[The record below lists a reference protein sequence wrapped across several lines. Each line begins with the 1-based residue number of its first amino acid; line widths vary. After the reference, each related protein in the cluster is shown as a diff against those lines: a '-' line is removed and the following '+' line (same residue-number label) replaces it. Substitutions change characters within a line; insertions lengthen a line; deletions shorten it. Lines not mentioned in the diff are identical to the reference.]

1 MTEAAVTRRIGAFV
15 HWREWDG
22 EIVAYNDRTGDTH
35 HFADLAAWLFRLLTR
50 APASDEA
57 IAAAAA
63 EEIELPPAI
72 DRDAVIARALD
83 LFARL
88 DLLADDERKDAA

>member
-1 MTEAAVTRRIGAFV
+1 MTGAATRRIGNFV

-22 EIVAYNDRTGDTH
+22 EIVAYNDRSGDTH

-50 APASDEA
+50 DAISDAA

-63 EEIELPPAI
+63 CEIELPGSI
-72 DRDAVIARALD
+72 DRDSALARTLD
-83 LFARL
+83 LFAQL
-88 DLLADDERKDAA
+88 DLLDRPDRVGAA

>member
-1 MTEAAVTRRIGAFV
+1 MTDAPAKRIGSFV

-35 HFADLAAWLFRLLTR
+35 HFADLSAWLFRLLTR
-50 APASDEA
+50 APASNAA
-57 IAAAAA
+57 IAAAVAD
-63 EEIELPPAI
+63 EIELPAAI
-72 DRDAVIARALD
+72 DRDAAIARTLD

-88 DLLADDERKDAA
+88 DLLEAA

>member
-1 MTEAAVTRRIGAFV
+1 MTDAASKRIGSFV

-22 EIVAYNDRTGDTH
+22 EIIAYNDRTGDTH
-35 HFADLAAWLFRLLTR
+35 HFADLSAWLFRLLTR
-50 APASDEA
+50 GAASEET

-63 EEIELPPAI
+63 REIELPPAI
-72 DRDAVIARALD
+72 DQGAVIARTLD

-88 DLLADDERKDAA
+88 DLLASEEKVGAA

>member
-1 MTEAAVTRRIGAFV
+1 MTRQGARRIGAFV
-15 HWREWDG
+15 QWREWNG

-35 HFADLAAWLFRLLTR
+35 HFADLAAWMFRLLATR
-50 APASDEA
+50 AASEDA

-63 EEIELPPAI
+63 SEIELPAAI
-72 DRDAVIARALD
+72 DRAAAIARTLD

-88 DLLADDERKDAA
+88 DLIEAA

>member
-1 MTEAAVTRRIGAFV
+1 MTDMATRRIGSFV

-35 HFADLAAWLFRLLTR
+35 HFADLSAWLFRLLTR
-50 APASDEA
+50 GAASDAA
-57 IAAAAA
+57 IAAAVAS
-63 EEIELPPAI
+63 EIELPPAI
-72 DRDAVIARALD
+72 DQAAVIQRTLD

-88 DLLADDERKDAA
+88 YLLEAA

>member
-1 MTEAAVTRRIGAFV
+1 VTAAQAKRIGAFV
-15 HWREWDG
+15 LWREWDG

-35 HFADLAAWLFRLLTR
+35 HFADLAAWLFRLLATV
-50 APASDEA
+50 PANDDA

-63 EEIELPPAI
+63 DEIELPATI
-72 DRDAVIARALD
+72 DRAGAIARTLD

-88 DLLADDERKDAA
+88 ELIEAA